1 MNVKSV
7 VFALVFACSVTAG
20 AHLLIRQ
27 SSMEPPPHP
36 TKQVVQIS
44 ARIDRGQMLTKSD
57 LKLVQVDAS
66 AVPPGAILDLQVA
79 LGRAARST
87 ILPGILLETQLMQL
101 GGSGLPALISVG
113 RVAHTIKV
121 PKASSGLLP
130 FLRPKD
136 RVDVQLILNAQAS
149 SGGRQAR
156 VSRVVPLL
164 TNVEVLAVGTRLSDY
179 LDEED
184 DRSHSK
190 KAFESHASSIAL
202 LLTRRQS
209 MQLGLGESKGE
220 LLITL
225 RNPRNAKTNG
235 PETKEVTWNDLLGD
249 EADRDAND
257 NPPTAPTP
265 PPAAAP
271 IPNDGGEKPRRA
283 NQAKIVVYYGT
294 RRHEHA
300 ISVPET
306 AAVSAIPQ
314 MQQVKVP

>member
-20 AHLLIRQ
+20 AHLLLRQ
-27 SSMEPPPHP
+27 SAQEPAPHP
-36 TKQVVQIS
+36 TKQVVQVS
-44 ARIDRGQMLTKSD
+44 ERIERGQMLTKND
-57 LKLVQVDAS
+57 IKLVQVDAD
-66 AVPPGAILDLQVA
+66 AVPPGAVLDLKGA

-101 GGSGLPALISVG
+101 GGSGLPALIPIG
-113 RVAHTIKV
+113 QVAHTIKV
-121 PKASSGLLP
+121 PSASSGLLP

-136 RVDVQLILNAQAS
+136 RVDVQLILNGQAR

-179 LDEED
+179 LDD
-184 DRSHSK
+184 DDSKSK
-190 KAFESHASSIAL
+190 KSAKPTSSSIAL
-202 LLTRRQS
+202 LLTKRQS

-220 LLITL
+220 LLVTL
-225 RNPRNAKTNG
+225 RNPRNATSLG
-235 PETKEVTWNDLLGD
+235 LYTMDVTWNDLLG
-249 EADRDAND
+249 EDRDRTSKA

-271 IPNDGGEKPRRA
+271 IPNAGDGKPRRA
-283 NQAKIVVYYGT
+283 NHAKIVVYYGT
-294 RRHEHA
+294 RRHEHT
-300 ISVPET
+300 ISVPESS
-306 AAVSAIPQ
+306 AVSAIPQ